1 MEKLIMNQL
10 KKLNIMSI
18 AFSILFSLF
27 LIFGD
32 IKMPFFMMALFFLV
46 LSLTIKTI
54 IKIIY

>member
-1 MEKLIMNQL
+1 MERLIMNQL

-18 AFSILFSLF
+18 AFSILFFLF
-27 LIFGD
+27 LIFGE